1 MQLAFV
7 ILQGISV
14 LILLVQDT
22 VNLAPFNNL
31 GAQVRHLGWTKLVIG
46 TLFTASG
53 AALSLYLTIRFDG
66 VLLPLG
72 AKVFFV
78 LWWTMAMVGMFMSW
92 YKPYFF
98 GPTQKELGL
107 YQTFFAGTHSIL
119 PVRHG
124 YPGPNTLHLVLHAV
138 GIPCALLGFL
148 KVAGVF

>member
-7 ILQGISV
+7 ILQGL
-14 LILLVQDT
+14 LILLILVQDT

-46 TLFTASG
+46 TLFMASG
-53 AALSLYLTIRFDG
+53 AGACLYLTVRFNG
-66 VLLPLG
+66 VPLPLC
-72 AKVFFV
+72 AKLFFI
-78 LWWTMAMVGMFMSW
+78 LWFSMGMVGMFTSW

-98 GPTQKELGL
+98 GPTRKELDL
-107 YQTFFAGTHSIL
+107 YRALFAGTHSIL

-124 YPGPNTLHLVLHAV
+124 FPGPNTLHLVLHAL
-138 GIPCALLGFL
+138 GIPCAVLGFL

>member
-7 ILQGISV
+7 TLQAIGI

-31 GAQVRHLGWTKLVIG
+31 GAQVRHLGWTKLVLG
-46 TLFTASG
+46 TLFTAIG
-53 AALSLYLTIRFDG
+53 AVVGLYLTIRFNG
-66 VLLPLG
+66 VPLPLG
-72 AKVFFV
+72 AKLFFV
-78 LWWTMAMVGMFMSW
+78 LWWGMMMLGMYTSW

-98 GPTQKELGL
+98 GPTQKELDL
-107 YQTFFAGTHSIL
+107 YQALFAGTHSIL

-138 GIPCALLGFL
+138 GIPCAVLGFL

>member
-1 MQLAFV
+1 MQLVFV
-7 ILQGISV
+7 ILQGILI

-46 TLFTASG
+46 TLFTAIG
-53 AALSLYLTIRFDG
+53 AVVSLFLTIRFDG
-66 VLLPLG
+66 VPLPLS
-72 AKVFFV
+72 AKLFFV
-78 LWWTMAMVGMFMSW
+78 LWYGMLMLGMYASW

-98 GPTQKELGL
+98 GPTKKELDL
-107 YQTFFAGTHSIL
+107 YHAIFAGTHSIL

-124 YPGPNTLHLVLHAV
+124 FPGPNTLHLVLHAL
-138 GIPCALLGFL
+138 GIPCALFGFL

>member
-7 ILQGISV
+7 ILQGIGLL
-14 LILLVQDT
+14 LILVQDT

-31 GAQVRHLGWTKLVIG
+31 AAQVRHLGWTKIVLG

-53 AALSLYLTIRFDG
+53 AIVSLFLTIRFDG
-66 VLLPLG
+66 ASLPLS
-72 AKVFFV
+72 AKIFFV
-78 LWWTMAMVGMFMSW
+78 LWWAMAMVGMFMSW

-98 GPTQKELGL
+98 GPTQKELDL
-107 YQTFFAGTHSIL
+107 YRAFFAGTHSIL

-124 YPGPNTLHLVLHAV
+124 YPGPNTLHLVLHAL
-138 GIPCALLGFL
+138 GIPCALFGFL

>member
-1 MQLAFV
+1 MQFV
-7 ILQGISV
+7 FVTLQGLSIL
-14 LILLVQDT
+14 LILVQDT

-46 TLFTASG
+46 TFLNAIG
-53 AALSLYLTIRFDG
+53 AVVCLYLTIRFDG
-66 VLLPLG
+66 APLSLA

-78 LWWTMAMVGMFMSW
+78 LSYSMAMLGMYASW

-98 GPTQKELGL
+98 GPTQKDLDH
-107 YQTFFAGTHSIL
+107 YQALFAGTHSIL

-124 YPGPNTLHLVLHAV
+124 YPGPNTLHLVLHAL

>member
-1 MQLAFV
+1 MQVAFV
-7 ILQGISV
+7 ILQGILL
-14 LILLVQDT
+14 LIILVQDT

-31 GAQVRHLGWTKLVIG
+31 GAQVRYLGWTKLIIG
-46 TLFTASG
+46 TLFMASG
-53 AALSLYLTIRFDG
+53 AVASLYLTIRFNG
-66 VLLPLG
+66 VPLPFS

-78 LWWTMAMVGMFMSW
+78 LWYSMTMVGMFTSW

-98 GPTQKELGL
+98 GPTRKELEL
-107 YQTFFAGTHSIL
+107 YQAIFAGTHSIL

-124 YPGPNTLHLVLHAV
+124 FPGPNTLHLVLHAL

>member
-1 MQLAFV
+1 MQLVFV

-14 LILLVQDT
+14 LLLLVQDT

-31 GAQVRHLGWTKLVIG
+31 GALVRHLGWTKLVIG

-53 AALSLYLTIRFDG
+53 AVVSLYLTIRFAG
-66 VLLPLG
+66 VPLPLS

-78 LWWTMAMVGMFMSW
+78 LWFGMGMFGMFMSW

-98 GPTQKELGL
+98 GPTQKELDL

-124 YPGPNTLHLVLHAV
+124 YPGPNTLHLVLHAL

>member
-7 ILQGISV
+7 ILQGIIL

-46 TLFTASG
+46 TFLNAIG
-53 AALSLYLTIRFDG
+53 AVVSLYLTIRFNG
-66 VLLPLG
+66 TPLPLS
-72 AKVFFV
+72 AKIFFV
-78 LWWTMAMVGMFMSW
+78 LWYAMMMLGMYVSW

-98 GPTQKELGL
+98 GPTQKELDL
-107 YQTFFAGTHSIL
+107 YQAFFAGTHSIL
-119 PVRHG
+119 PVRNG
-124 YPGPNTLHLVLHAV
+124 YPGPNTLHLVLHAL

>member
-1 MQLAFV
+1 MQFVFV
-7 ILQGISV
+7 ILQGILV
-14 LILLVQDT
+14 LLLLVQDT

-53 AALSLYLTIRFDG
+53 AVVSLYLTIQFNG
-66 VLLPLG
+66 VPLPLS
-72 AKVFFV
+72 AKLFFV
-78 LWWTMAMVGMFMSW
+78 GWYSMTMVGMFTSW

-98 GPTQKELGL
+98 GPTQKDLEL

-119 PVRHG
+119 PVRRG
-124 YPGPNTLHLVLHAV
+124 YPGPNTLHLVLHAF
-138 GIPCALLGFL
+138 GIPCALFGFL

>member
-7 ILQGISV
+7 ILQGIIL
-14 LILLVQDT
+14 LIILVQDT

-46 TLFTASG
+46 TLFMASG
-53 AALSLYLTIRFDG
+53 AVVSLYLTIRFNG
-66 VLLPLG
+66 VPLPLS
-72 AKVFFV
+72 AKIFFV
-78 LWWTMAMVGMFMSW
+78 LWYAMMMLGMYASW

-98 GPTQKELGL
+98 GPTQKELDL
-107 YQTFFAGTHSIL
+107 YQAIFAGTHSIL

-124 YPGPNTLHLVLHAV
+124 FPGPNTLHLVLHAL

>member
-7 ILQGISV
+7 ILQGILL
-14 LILLVQDT
+14 LIILVQDT

-31 GAQVRHLGWTKLVIG
+31 DAQVRHLGWTKLVIG
-46 TLFTASG
+46 TLFMAIG
-53 AALSLYLTIRFDG
+53 AVVSLYLTIRFDG
-66 VLLPLG
+66 VPLPLS

-78 LWWTMAMVGMFMSW
+78 FWFGMTMVGMFMSW

-98 GPTQKELGL
+98 GPTQKELDL
-107 YQTFFAGTHSIL
+107 YQALFAGTHSIL

-124 YPGPNTLHLVLHAV
+124 FSGPNTLHLVLHAL
-138 GIPCALLGFL
+138 GIPCALFGFL